1 MSPQF
6 EKAHQ
11 RPRTMSENTEYFINR
26 ERISEEKLKAVGLFF
41 RGKRS
46 LKERINGCRILF
58 IEDGARLSPS

>member
-26 ERISEEKLKAVGLFF
+26 E
-41 RGKRS
+41 
-46 LKERINGCRILF
+46 KE
-58 IEDGARLSPS
+58 SVKKS